1 MNEKNMNSEQQSN
14 TETYRYTYRACTP
27 EQKKEAESILRQ
39 YQATT
44 DDALSDFE
52 RLQKIQ
58 KHMQST
64 LIVFGLSM
72 GIIGCLLFGGGL
84 SAVLLK
90 SDVLPLLIA
99 GLVLCAVGAVVMAIT
114 YPVYK
119 TMQKRLQAKYKDE
132 IVRLCKQVL
141 DEEST

>member
-1 MNEKNMNSEQQSN
+1 MNEKNMNHEEQTN

-39 YQATT
+39 YQAPTE
-44 DDALSDFE
+44 DALSDFE
-52 RLQKIQ
+52 RLQQIQ
-58 KHMQST
+58 KRIQTT
-64 LIVFGLSM
+64 LTVFGLTM

-90 SDVLPLLIA
+90 PDILPLLIA

-119 TMQKRLQAKYKDE
+119 TMQKRLQSKYRE
-132 IVRLCKQVL
+132 QIVELCQKVL
-141 DEEST
+141 ENE

>member
-1 MNEKNMNSEQQSN
+1 MNEKHMNHEEQSN

-39 YQATT
+39 YQAPT

-58 KHMQST
+58 KHVQST
-64 LIVFGLSM
+64 LTVFGLSM

-90 SDVLPLLIA
+90 SDVLPFLIA
-99 GLVLCAVGAVVMAIT
+99 GLALCAVGATVMAIT
-114 YPVYK
+114 YPGYK
-119 TMQKRLQAKYKDE
+119 RMEKRLQSKYRE
-132 IVRLCKQVL
+132 QIVELCQKVL
-141 DEEST
+141 ENE